1 MKSGDGLP
9 TGGLGTGI
17 VSTFTTGGGQV
28 QQPASQMLNANTNQ
42 FDLFTTMLS
51 IRKYS
56 RRRSQLAGEYVRE
69 IRQQAG
75 SYNWFAA

>member
-1 MKSGDGLP
+1 MKSGEGLP

-17 VSTFTTGGGQV
+17 DSTFTTGGQV
-28 QQPASQMLNANTNQ
+28 QQPASQMLNAKTSQ